1 MSLTLFAL
9 SNPGGRIVRRNR
21 SGKMAKRRRRGRN
34 PSFMKRAATLAR
46 ERGISVS
53 EAMKALSY
61 SRSVPSFRRGRNPKM
76 TKALAAKAKRKAAAE
91 GISYQKAMGILMR
104 GGKKAGKKKAARRAA
119 PKRAKKKAGRRGG
132 RRASSRRGKRSRKA
146 YRPYVGSSGK
156 FSKRVKENLVKRK
169 AARRGKRGGY
179 MMNPRR
185 RRRRKNPYR
194 PMVGKGGRFSARV
207 KRRMAERGLA
217 RGSRLNP
224 RRRRRNPISL
234 AGVRSGIRSLL
245 SRQGAMKYSRIA
257 VGALAG
263 MAVAR
268 QAPGLFSR
276 IPVVGQYLRADTP
289 LKSILLSIAAIG
301 LGTMAAR
308 RLKLGND
315 IVASMVAGGAGV
327 VGAGVLKLASS
338 RIPALKAIPGVSGM
352 GDVVSP
358 SQLVA
363 GEAIFGGSGV
373 GDYLQLGGPVP
384 EQYFAGGMN
393 DYVDFVSPAAGRAA
407 EAASFAQVDWSPGTE
422 TRF

>member
-1 MSLTLFAL
+1 
-9 SNPGGRIVRRNR
+9 
-21 SGKMAKRRRRGRN
+21 MAKRR
-34 PSFMKRAATLAR
+34 
-46 ERGISVS
+46 
-53 EAMKALSY
+53 
-61 SRSVPSFRRGRNPKM
+61 RRGRNPKM

-104 GGKKAGKKKAARRAA
+104 GGSASAPKRKKKKASRRAAPKRKKKKASRRA

-132 RRASSRRGKRSRKA
+132 RRGARRSRKA

-185 RRRRKNPYR
+185 RRRKNPYR
-194 PMVGKGGRFSARV
+194 PMVGKGGRFSKRV

-422 TRF
+422 TSF